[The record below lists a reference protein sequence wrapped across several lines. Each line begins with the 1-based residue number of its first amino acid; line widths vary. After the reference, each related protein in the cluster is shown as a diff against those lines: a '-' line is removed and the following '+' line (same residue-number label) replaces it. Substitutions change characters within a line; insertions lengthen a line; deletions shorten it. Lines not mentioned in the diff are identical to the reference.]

1 MNEQL
6 AQSRKLYGVVC
17 ANVTPMTRTGEL
29 DEASLRNLVR
39 YLADCGMHGIYPNG
53 TTGEGMLLSAEERDA
68 QAQWVVE
75 ENAKRMVVYVQ
86 CGSMST
92 QQTIARIRAAKRIG
106 ADGAGVMTP
115 VFFTMDNVALMNYY
129 DEVLPAEPDYP
140 IYAYNITKNAKSDL
154 VPSVFGPLMD
164 RHENFMG
171 MKYTGDDVTR
181 FLEYMCCSQR
191 SPQMLIGNDQL
202 FLTALHAG
210 AVGTVSGG
218 GYVYPKLMLGIY
230 ESFCRGEYERAREL
244 SFHTLALKKLTA
256 GVPTIPSIKAM
267 LKMKG
272 VIACD
277 ACRKPVRALTSEEY
291 QKLEKAL
298 TYYQKTF
305 E

>member
-115 VFFTMDNVALMNYY
+115 VFFTMDNVW
-129 DEVLPAEPDYP
+129 
-140 IYAYNITKNAKSDL
+140 
-154 VPSVFGPLMD
+154 
-164 RHENFMG
+164 
-171 MKYTGDDVTR
+171 
-181 FLEYMCCSQR
+181 QR
-191 SPQMLIGNDQL
+191 SCFRRPI
-202 FLTALHAG
+202 
-210 AVGTVSGG
+210 
-218 GYVYPKLMLGIY
+218 
-230 ESFCRGEYERAREL
+230 C
-244 SFHTLALKKLTA
+244 
-256 GVPTIPSIKAM
+256 
-267 LKMKG
+267 
-272 VIACD
+272 
-277 ACRKPVRALTSEEY
+277 
-291 QKLEKAL
+291 
-298 TYYQKTF
+298 
-305 E
+305 